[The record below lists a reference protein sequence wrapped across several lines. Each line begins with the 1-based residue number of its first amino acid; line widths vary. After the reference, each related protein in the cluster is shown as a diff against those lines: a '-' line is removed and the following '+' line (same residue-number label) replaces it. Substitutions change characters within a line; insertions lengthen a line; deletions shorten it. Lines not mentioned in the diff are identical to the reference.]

1 MTIKSMAT
9 SLRAKKLGVLILN
22 ARLVSGKSIEE
33 CTSVI
38 GVPIPK
44 FETYEIGEDSPSLP
58 ELELLAFFLDV
69 PLSHFWGD
77 KVISEDDLASRQ
89 EKIILLLGLR
99 QRIIGTMIRQKRTNA
114 GMSLEAL
121 SERVDLPANDLE
133 AYELGESS
141 IPLPAL
147 EILNDILG
155 RPLKD
160 FQDKKIPLAR
170 RATLHDEAQPL
181 WELSQELREFV
192 SMPVNQPY
200 LEIAHRLSNMSADRL
215 RAVAEGILEITL

>member
-1 MTIKSMAT
+1 MTINSMTT

-33 CTSVI
+33 CASVI
-38 GVPIPK
+38 GVSIPK
-44 FETYEIGEDSPSLP
+44 LEAYEIGEDSPSLP
-58 ELELLAFFLDV
+58 ELEILAFFLNV

-77 KVISEDDLASRQ
+77 KVISEDDSASRQ

-99 QRIIGTMIRQKRTNA
+99 QRIIGALIRQARTNA

-155 RPLKD
+155 RTLED

-170 RATLHDEAQPL
+170 RAALHDEAQPL
-181 WELSQELREFV
+181 LELSQELREFV